1 MKGYLIGQVCELL
14 DVGPHIV
21 RYWEREL
28 PILSP
33 KKDEAGRRVYT
44 RREMDILLRLKYLL
58 YTRKFTLE
66 GAQEELWRELSG
78 GGDNVRTRIGKI
90 RSELLFLDGR
100 VREQQK
106 RIDEIS
112 SDKNFSEDS

>member
-33 KKDEAGRRVYT
+33 KKNEAGQRVFT
-44 RREMDILLRLKYLL
+44 RREVDILLRLKHLL

-78 GGDNVRTRIGKI
+78 GAGNVRSRIGKI
-90 RSELLFLDGR
+90 RSELLFLEGR
-100 VREQQK
+100 VREQHK
-106 RIDEIS
+106 RLDKIS
-112 SDKNFSEDS
+112 SDKSFSDDS